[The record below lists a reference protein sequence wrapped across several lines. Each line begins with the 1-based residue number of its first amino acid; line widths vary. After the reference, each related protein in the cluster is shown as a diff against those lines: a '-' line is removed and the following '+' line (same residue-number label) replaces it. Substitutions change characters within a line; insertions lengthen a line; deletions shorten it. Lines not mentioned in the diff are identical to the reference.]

1 MQDGGLQQDRR
12 RQQTLLAGAS
22 EKDRAFVEK
31 VEKAKQ
37 EADEESVS
45 LLERVSFWGWG

>member
-1 MQDGGLQQDRR
+1 MQQDRK
-12 RQQTLLAGAS
+12 RQQTLLAGS

-31 VEKAKQ
+31 IEKARM

-45 LLERVSFWGWG
+45 AVLIS